1 MALTTILPSG
11 LNSANDF
18 SSLVPS
24 AYATANSAASFAN
37 GAFTAANTADGKATS
52 AGSFANGAFVSANSS
67 SLYANA
73 AFIQA
78 NSAFGQSNNQ
88 VWPQANA
95 AFSAANSASS
105 YANSAFTK
113 ANNAL
118 ANTSGATF
126 QGQLNITGTLRA
138 LTQGGDEGGEI
149 FLDKAATNTTLS
161 AGVTIDIFQNK
172 LRFFE
177 TGGSVRGAY
186 IDISAAGAG
195 VGSDL
200 LSGGGGGTTDTTAR
214 ASAAAAFDK
223 ANSANTLAQS
233 GFIQANAAFL
243 QANAVS
249 TQSNNQVWPQAN
261 AAFSAANSASLYA
274 NGAFAAANA
283 GSSDSW
289 ARAQANA
296 AFITANSASTYANV
310 PYISSGTSN
319 VSMTTSGGNIYMNV
333 GGVNI
338 VNVSTTWANVTGNIA
353 ATQGVYS
360 AVVNTTSI
368 YATSNII
375 TANIRTTGSAGNISG
390 ANYVTSNFFIGE
402 GSALTN
408 LKPNTHMTIAL
419 SDETTSITTGTAK
432 ITFRA
437 PFAMTLTQIPRASLT
452 VVSSSGIPEV
462 DINKNGVSI
471 FSTRLTI
478 DANEKTSTTAATA
491 AVLSTTTFADD
502 DEITMDVDVAGTGA
516 KGLKVT
522 LYYRRT

>member
-1 MALTTILPSG
+1 MSTQVPPSR
-11 LNSANDF
+11 LDSTKDF

-24 AYATANSAASFAN
+24 AFGRANLAFAQANAAFAQANTGGGSSTDAYARTTANAGFITANSASLFANGAFDKANAAYNAANNASDTWVRTQANNAYGTANSAGLYAN
-37 GAFTAANTADGKATS
+37 GAFTAANTADTKATS
-52 AGSFANGAFVSANSS
+52 AG
-67 SLYANA
+67 LYANGS
-73 AFIQA
+73 FT
-78 NSAFGQSNNQ
+78 
-88 VWPQANA
+88 QANA
-95 AFSAANSASS
+95 AF
-105 YANSAFTK
+105 
-113 ANNAL
+113 
-118 ANTSGATF
+118 G
-126 QGQLNITGTLRA
+126 
-138 LTQGGDEGGEI
+138 
-149 FLDKAATNTTLS
+149 
-161 AGVTIDIFQNK
+161 
-172 LRFFE
+172 
-177 TGGSVRGAY
+177 
-186 IDISAAGAG
+186 
-195 VGSDL
+195 
-200 LSGGGGGTTDTTAR
+200 
-214 ASAAAAFDK
+214 
-223 ANSANTLAQS
+223 
-233 GFIQANAAFL
+233 
-243 QANAVS
+243 
-249 TQSNNQVWPQAN
+249 
-261 AAFSAANSASLYA
+261 AANSASLYA
-274 NGAFAAANA
+274 NAAFAAANSGGGG
-283 GSSDSW
+283 GSDTW

-296 AFITANSASTYANV
+296 AFITANSASTYANT

-419 SDETTSITTGTAK
+419 SDETTSITTGVAK

-437 PFAMTLTQIPRASLT
+437 PFAMTLTQIPRASLS
-452 VVSSSGIPEV
+452 VVSSSGNPTV
-462 DINKNGVSI
+462 DIDKNGVSI
-471 FSTRLTI
+471 FSTLLSI

-502 DEITMDVDVAGTGA
+502 DEITMDITTAGTGA